1 MMHTSEFYRVVLI
14 EKVSEMFYEQKME
27 KTHKLMKLAIF
38 VKLVFCLA
46 NLLKPLVFQNFN
58 EPLVC

>member
-1 MMHTSEFYRVVLI
+1 MLI